1 MVGFYPSEH
10 VGLPYKMRTYD
21 HTMHQYLGV
30 VHVVPSGDPH
40 GNPSVVVEASVA
52 EATVAEA
59 TVAEASVAE
68 ASVAEASVA
77 EASVAVVVSSVAAW
91 VIPMESRARECAGT
105 LSRSQA

>member
-68 ASVAEASVA
+68 ASVA
-77 EASVAVVVSSVAAW
+77 VVVSSVAAW